1 MGVGLWDHGCPPA
14 PTPAPVSAQASA
26 LAPPLPGC
34 RPSKP
39 LPFSS
44 LGFFLCGLRPPGGAG
59 GLHEEVG
66 ITEPVGDGKGSA
78 GPSMGGG
85 RRWNAADR
93 PSHRWVWQESQ
104 PGAEGGTG
112 VGEQGSRERGDKARH
127 PQGDRVRLGEPAG
140 ATGRAGQGVA
150 AFHARTPHPLTQWPL
165 PPVLVA
171 TGAGSHQ
178 CQVQACQSSP
188 PRTQIQLEFCAV
200 PSELSLPAPLILV
213 SEHALSAPL
222 PPGLCLG
229 CLPLSGGLPRPHR
242 LHTASSSPPENR
254 G

>member
-1 MGVGLWDHGCPPA
+1 MAAPQPPPPPQSPPRPLPWPRPFLA
-14 PTPAPVSAQASA
+14 AGQASPSPSLA
-26 LAPPLPGC
+26 LVSSCVGSDLLEGQVASTRRWASQSRWGMGRDLQAP
-34 RPSKP
+34 
-39 LPFSS
+39 
-44 LGFFLCGLRPPGGAG
+44 AW
-59 GLHEEVG
+59 
-66 ITEPVGDGKGSA
+66 
-78 GPSMGGG
+78 GGG